1 MKLTDREIRATKAGH
16 AIAKLSDGGGLQLW
30 ITSDGA
36 KRWRLAYRHNG
47 SQKTLAIG
55 VYPAVS
61 LKQAREAR
69 DEAKRILGLGQDPS
83 LAKRLEKAAKLKAS
97 ANTFNAVADELL
109 DKKRREGKA
118 IHTCAKVEWLLSLAR
133 SDLGMRPIAEI
144 AAPEVLRVL
153 KTVEVRGRF
162 DTAKRLR
169 ATIGQV
175 FRLAVA
181 TGRADAD
188 PTPSLRGALA
198 SPVVQ
203 HRAAI
208 VEPKAFGGLLRA
220 IAGYDGALETKAA
233 LELLA
238 LTFARPGE
246 IRAAE
251 WREFELDTAVWSIR
265 RRR

>member
-1 MKLTDREIRATKAGH
+1 MSPEPDAAKAEGHFERAL
-16 AIAKLSDGGGLQLW
+16 AIARSQQAKSFEPRAAISMARLW
-30 ITSDGA
+30 HDQG
-36 KRWRLAYRHNG
+36 N
-47 SQKTLAIG
+47 
-55 VYPAVS
+55 
-61 LKQAREAR
+61 R
-69 DEAKRILGLGQDPS
+69 DEAREP
-83 LAKRLEKAAKLKAS
+83 LAPVYGWF
-97 ANTFNAVADELL
+97 T
-109 DKKRREGKA
+109 EGFD
-118 IHTCAKVEWLLSLAR
+118 TLSLAR

-144 AAPEVLRVL
+144 VAPEVLHVL
-153 KTVEVRGRF
+153 KTVEARGRL